1 MCGFLNFWMGPRLD
15 STTLGLAGPRQ
26 FLQYTDQPH
35 NRFQNLSVTQVE
47 AIVRGCSQYDLK
59 RQSKE
64 EKSWNQHVTTGK
76 FDKGKLRRIMADKY
90 TDPKF
95 LEARALLGY
104 PKPKAH

>member
-1 MCGFLNFWMGPRLD
+1 MDGPD
-15 STTLGLAGPRQ
+15 NHGDTTPTTPTTA
-26 FLQYTDQPH
+26 
-35 NRFQNLSVTQVE
+35 NTQVA

-64 EKSWNQHVTTGK
+64 EKAWNQHVTTGK
-76 FDKGKLRRIMADKY
+76 FDKWRLRRFLAEKF

-104 PKPKAH
+104 PKKPSEAP